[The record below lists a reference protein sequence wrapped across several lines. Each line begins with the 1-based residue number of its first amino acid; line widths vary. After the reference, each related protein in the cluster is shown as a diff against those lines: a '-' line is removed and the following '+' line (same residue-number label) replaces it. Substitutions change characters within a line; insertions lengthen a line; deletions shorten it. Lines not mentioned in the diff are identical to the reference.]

1 MEGHNTDV
9 IGGSSDNC
17 TVVRGTLTVVLQ
29 KNRAV
34 MRRVL
39 CESRCWRRGVLRMG
53 WYVLVRNA
61 NLLRMIW
68 KERLH
73 TTAATNH
80 SVREVKG

>member
-17 TVVRGTLTVVLQ
+17 TVVKGTLTVVLQ

-53 WYVLVRNA
+53 WNALVRNI
-61 NLLRMIW
+61 NLTRM
-68 KERLH
+68 KRKGRLH
-73 TTAATNH
+73 TTAVTNH
-80 SVREVKG
+80 GLGLGR